1 MKEQKKILKTHTASV
16 EAKIQKPLLRISK
29 EFIKVVF
36 FFCWFWFFKTKIIK
50 WLREK
55 LIELIMKLKKKTEIC
70 NNYKFL
76 EGINNLQRKNYMNVK
91 DIQL

>member
-1 MKEQKKILKTHTASV
+1 MKEQKKILKTHTVSV

-29 EFIKVVF
+29 EFIKVE

-55 LIELIMKLKKKTEIC
+55 LIELIMKLKKKQKSVII
-70 NNYKFL
+70 
-76 EGINNLQRKNYMNVK
+76 INFWKGFIIYREKLYEC
-91 DIQL
+91 